1 MSDLSPIEQAAQ
13 VLSGCEQI
21 MVFTGAGVS
30 TESGIPDFRGPD
42 GLWTKLDPEDF
53 HIDRYMTSRRVR
65 VMRWELHR
73 QADLWGTRS
82 QVKPNAAHL
91 AIVELWKAGR
101 LAGCVTQ
108 NIDGL
113 HQEAS
118 LPNDLVSELHG
129 NVRKTRCMS
138 CAGVWPTEDVLGWV
152 EAGQEDPHCPHC
164 GGIVKTATV
173 SFGQMLP
180 EREVQK
186 ARFFSAMADGVL
198 VIGSTLSVYPAAAIP
213 ATAARSG
220 IPMVI
225 VNLGP
230 TDHDHLAAVRISQPA
245 GQAVPALVAALTT
258 AGPGTAGDK
267 PLR

>member
-1 MSDLSPIEQAAQ
+1 MTDLSAIDPAVAA
-13 VLSGCEQI
+13 LAGRRQI

-53 HIDRYMTSRRVR
+53 HIDRYMSSRRVR
-65 VMRWELHR
+65 VMRWGLHLR
-73 QADLWGTRS
+73 GDLWGSDS

-91 AIVELWKAGR
+91 AIVDLWKAGR
-101 LAGCVTQ
+101 LSGCVTQ

-113 HQEAS
+113 HQEAG
-118 LPNDLVSELHG
+118 LPGDLVSELHG
-129 NVRKTRCMS
+129 NVRKTGCMS
-138 CAGVWPTEDVLGWV
+138 CPAQWPTAEVLEWV
-152 EAGQEDPHCPHC
+152 AAGQEDPRCPHC

-180 EREVQK
+180 EREIQK

-198 VIGSTLSVYPAAAIP
+198 VIGSTLSVFPAAEIP
-213 ATAARSG
+213 ASAARSG

-230 TDHDHLAAVRISQPA
+230 TAFDYLAAAKVSLPA
-245 GQAVPALVAALTT
+245 GEAVPALAAAL
-258 AGPGTAGDK
+258 GSEVGE
-267 PLR
+267 

>member
-1 MSDLSPIEQAAQ
+1 VSDSTPIDRAAEA
-13 VLSGCEQI
+13 LSGCGQI

-53 HIDRYMTSRRVR
+53 HIDRYMSSRRVR
-65 VMRWELHR
+65 VMRWRLHQQGELLG
-73 QADLWGTRS
+73 AGS

-91 AIVELWKAGR
+91 AIVDLWTAGR
-101 LAGCVTQ
+101 FTGCVTQ

-113 HQEAS
+113 HQEAG
-118 LPNDLVSELHG
+118 LPDDLVSELHG

-138 CAGVWPTEDVLGWV
+138 CPAHWPTSEVIEWV
-152 EAGQEDPHCPHC
+152 NAGQEEPRCPQC

-180 EREVQK
+180 EREIQK

-198 VIGSTLSVYPAAAIP
+198 VIGSTLSVYPAAEFP
-213 ATAARSG
+213 ASAARAG

-230 TDHDHLAAVRISQPA
+230 TDYDHLAAAKVSLPA
-245 GQAVPALVAALTT
+245 GQAVPALVETLGAE
-258 AGPGTAGDK
+258 AGA
-267 PLR
+267 

>member
-1 MSDLSPIEQAAQ
+1 MNEPSSLISRAADA
-13 VLSGCEQI
+13 LADSSQI

-53 HIDRYMTSRRVR
+53 HIDRYMSSARVR
-65 VMRWELHR
+65 VMRWRLHQQGEL
-73 QADLWGTRS
+73 LGSGT
-82 QVKPNAAHL
+82 QVKPNSAHL
-91 AIVELWKAGR
+91 AIVDLWKAGR
-101 LAGCVTQ
+101 ISGCVTQ

-113 HQEAS
+113 HQEAG
-118 LPNDLVSELHG
+118 LPDDLVSELHG

-138 CAGVWPTEDVLGWV
+138 CPAHWPTAEVIGWV
-152 EAGQEDPHCPHC
+152 DAGQEEPRCTQC

-180 EREVQK
+180 EKEIQK
-186 ARFFSAMADGVL
+186 ARFFSALADGVL
-198 VIGSTLSVYPAAAIP
+198 VIGSTLSVYPAAEFP
-213 ATAARSG
+213 ASAARSG

-230 TDHDHLAAVRISQPA
+230 TDHDRLAAVKISLPA
-245 GQAVPALVAALTT
+245 GEAVPALVAALS
-258 AGPGTAGDK
+258 AGAVG
-267 PLR
+267 